1 MFCNH
6 CGKRQPDDA
15 VFCSFCGK
23 PIDREDTGRSDGE
36 AKTTE
41 PLHQNVPSAAE
52 SDSASS
58 NASPVPVTEESPMP
72 AVHIAQEPDS
82 SPDPVSAEN
91 ISAERSNLAEDG
103 VSAPAAAVVEADTA
117 AKESVPA
124 DNSDGRLSSGTAG
137 PDTGLGS
144 ADPHAADPNAAGGSR
159 QRLSLEEKLSRLEQE
174 LSRMGAEA
182 DEESDVLVPDDL
194 TEMVPE
200 PLNEKPVSAPQP
212 ASTRR
217 AAVAGQANP
226 DQPPVM
232 TPKSAPGADSKR
244 PQETRPRPTRS
255 KTAASAVKDED
266 LPDFELFDDWDEDE
280 PDEAPA
286 RPAPRKTSSPP
297 TAKQQAAKK
306 KAKKKSPV
314 KWIVLS
320 VCGAVVVAA
329 GIIALVLFLNMNSP
343 ANRIVSALQQGD
355 TQTAATLFSEVDP
368 TGSQFAKVQQALN
381 DYVDQLMDSYKSGQ
395 VSASDALEQ
404 LQTILKFNV
413 PYLTDKVSKHI
424 TELTQQLDV
433 EEIYNKAQQAYEAGN
448 YADAITYYSQI
459 ESTSPHYSDAQEK
472 LEQARE
478 KYKQQ
483 YLDEAAALAKKDDYV
498 GAIDKLNDALKIL
511 KDDKELT
518 DQIATYTD
526 SYVDS
531 VLSQADALAKKEDYE
546 RAEKLLAQAIQLFP
560 DEKELYSKQSEIA
573 AKKSIDLIDAC
584 APNAGKGCTVY
595 KSGSSFKMGTQSYSP
610 GFVINNQNVDLQS
623 GEEAYAQV
631 TFDQKYSSL
640 SMLIGRTGNS
650 QQGTF
655 SVHIYLDN
663 KLVRQYEIDDD
674 SVKTVTL
681 DVSGAETLRVV
692 VISQTSGIECG
703 FAEAALKK

>member
-52 SDSASS
+52 PDLASS
-58 NASPVPVTEESPMP
+58 NASPAPVTEESPMP
-72 AVHIAQEPDS
+72 AVHIAQEPDL
-82 SPDPVSAEN
+82 SPAPISAEN
-91 ISAERSNLAEDG
+91 DLAERSNPAEDG
-103 VSAPAAAVVEADTA
+103 VSAPAAASVEADMA
-117 AKESVPA
+117 VKESVPA
-124 DNSDGRLSSGTAG
+124 DDSDGLLSSGAAG

-144 ADPHAADPNAAGGSR
+144 AGPHAADPNAAGGSR

-200 PLNEKPVSAPQP
+200 PLGEESV
-212 ASTRR
+212 STRR
-217 AAVAGQANP
+217 AAAVGQADP

-232 TPKSAPGADSKR
+232 ASKSAPGADSKR

-286 RPAPRKTSSPP
+286 CPAPRKTSSPRSSQP
-297 TAKQQAAKK
+297 TAKQPAAKK

-343 ANRIVSALQQGD
+343 ANRIVSALRQGD

-368 TGSQFAKVQQALN
+368 TGSQFAEVQQALN

-424 TELTQQLDV
+424 TELTQQMDV

-459 ESTSPHYSDAQEK
+459 ESSSPHYSDAQEK

-511 KDDKELT
+511 KDDKDLT
-518 DQIATYTD
+518 DQIASYTD

-546 RAEKLLAQAIQLFP
+546 GAEKLLAQAIQLFP
-560 DEKELYSKQSEIA
+560 EEKELYSKQSEIA

-650 QQGTF
+650 QQGEF

-681 DVSGAETLRVV
+681 DVSGAETMRVV

>member
-23 PIDREDTGRSDGE
+23 PIDREDTGRSDSE

-41 PLHQNVPSAAE
+41 PLHQNVPSAAAP
-52 SDSASS
+52 DSASS
-58 NASPVPVTEESPMP
+58 NASPVPVTEESPIP

-91 ISAERSNLAEDG
+91 DSAERSNPAEDG
-103 VSAPAAAVVEADTA
+103 GSAPAAAVVEADTA
-117 AKESVPA
+117 VKESVSA
-124 DNSDGRLSSGTAG
+124 DDSDGLLSSGTAG

-144 ADPHAADPNAAGGSR
+144 AAPHAADPNAAGGSR

-200 PLNEKPVSAPQP
+200 PLDEKPVSA
-212 ASTRR
+212 RR
-217 AAVAGQANP
+217 AAAAGQADPN
-226 DQPPVM
+226 QPPVM
-232 TPKSAPGADSKR
+232 ASKSAPGTDSKR
-244 PQETRPRPTRS
+244 PQEARPRPMRS
-255 KTAASAVKDED
+255 KNAASAVKDED

-280 PDEAPA
+280 PDELPA
-286 RPAPRKTSSPP
+286 RPAPRKTSSPRPSQP
-297 TAKQQAAKK
+297 TAKQPAAKK
-306 KAKKKSPV
+306 KSKKKSPV

-320 VCGAVVVAA
+320 VCGAVAVAA

-343 ANRIVSALQQGD
+343 ANRIVSALRQGD

-531 VLSQADALAKKEDYE
+531 VLSQADALVKKEDYE
-546 RAEKLLAQAIQLFP
+546 GAEKLLAQAIQLFP

-681 DVSGAETLRVV
+681 DVSGAETMRVV

>member
-41 PLHQNVPSAAE
+41 PLHQNDPS
-52 SDSASS
+52 
-58 NASPVPVTEESPMP
+58 
-72 AVHIAQEPDS
+72 S
-82 SPDPVSAEN
+82 SP
-91 ISAERSNLAEDG
+91 ISAEHDSSERSTPAEDG
-103 VSAPAAAVVEADTA
+103 VSAPAAAVVEADIA

-144 ADPHAADPNAAGGSR
+144 AAPHAADPNAAGGSR

-200 PLNEKPVSAPQP
+200 PLDEKPVSA
-212 ASTRR
+212 RR
-217 AAVAGQANP
+217 AAAAGQADPN
-226 DQPPVM
+226 QPPVM
-232 TPKSAPGADSKR
+232 ASKSAPGTDSKR
-244 PQETRPRPTRS
+244 PQEARPRPTRS

-483 YLDEAAALAKKDDYV
+483 YLDEAAALAKKDDFV

-531 VLSQADALAKKEDYE
+531 VLSQADALVKKEDYE

-681 DVSGAETLRVV
+681 DVSGAETMRVV

>member
-36 AKTTE
+36 TKTTE
-41 PLHQNVPSAAE
+41 PLHQNVPSAAAP
-52 SDSASS
+52 DSASS
-58 NASPVPVTEESPMP
+58 NASPVPVTEESPIP

-82 SPDPVSAEN
+82 SSDPVSAEN
-91 ISAERSNLAEDG
+91 DSAERSNPAEDG
-103 VSAPAAAVVEADTA
+103 GSAPAAAVVEADTA
-117 AKESVPA
+117 VKESVSA
-124 DNSDGRLSSGTAG
+124 DDSDGLLSSGTAG
-137 PDTGLGS
+137 PDTGLGF
-144 ADPHAADPNAAGGSR
+144 AAPHAADPNAAGGSR

-200 PLNEKPVSAPQP
+200 PLDEKPVSA
-212 ASTRR
+212 RR
-217 AAVAGQANP
+217 AAAAGQADP

-232 TPKSAPGADSKR
+232 ASKSAPGTDSKR
-244 PQETRPRPTRS
+244 PQEARPRPMRS
-255 KTAASAVKDED
+255 KNAASAVKDED

-280 PDEAPA
+280 PDPAPV
-286 RPAPRKTSSPP
+286 RPAPRKTSSPRPSQP

-343 ANRIVSALQQGD
+343 ANRIVSALRQGD

-368 TGSQFAKVQQALN
+368 TGSQYGKVQQALN

-395 VSASDALEQ
+395 ISASDALEQ

-424 TELTQQLDV
+424 TELTQQMDV

-518 DQIATYTD
+518 DQIASYTD

-640 SMLIGRTGNS
+640 SMLVGRTGNS

-681 DVSGAETLRVV
+681 DVSGAETMRVV

>member
-52 SDSASS
+52 PDSASS

-82 SPDPVSAEN
+82 SPDPISAEN
-91 ISAERSNLAEDG
+91 DSAERSNPAEDG
-103 VSAPAAAVVEADTA
+103 GSAPAAAVVEADTA
-117 AKESVPA
+117 VKESVSA
-124 DNSDGRLSSGTAG
+124 DDSDGLLSSGAAG
-137 PDTGLGS
+137 PDTGLGF
-144 ADPHAADPNAAGGSR
+144 AAPHAADPNAAGGSR

-200 PLNEKPVSAPQP
+200 PLNEKPVSA
-212 ASTRR
+212 RR
-217 AAVAGQANP
+217 AAAAGQADP

-232 TPKSAPGADSKR
+232 ASKSAPGADFNR

-255 KTAASAVKDED
+255 KTAVSAVKDED

-286 RPAPRKTSSPP
+286 RPAPRKTSSPRSSQP
-297 TAKQQAAKK
+297 TAKQPAGKK

-343 ANRIVSALQQGD
+343 ANRIVSALRQGD

-395 VSASDALEQ
+395 ISASDALEQ

-424 TELTQQLDV
+424 TELTQQMDV

-459 ESTSPHYSDAQEK
+459 ESSSPHYSDAQEK

-546 RAEKLLAQAIQLFP
+546 GAEKLLAQAIQLFP

-681 DVSGAETLRVV
+681 DVSGAETMRVV

>member
-41 PLHQNVPSAAE
+41 PLHQNVPSAAAP
-52 SDSASS
+52 DSASS
-58 NASPVPVTEESPMP
+58 NASPVPVTEESPIP
-72 AVHIAQEPDS
+72 AVHIAQEPDL
-82 SPDPVSAEN
+82 SPAPISAEN
-91 ISAERSNLAEDG
+91 DSAERSNPAEDG
-103 VSAPAAAVVEADTA
+103 GSAPAAASVEADMA
-117 AKESVPA
+117 VKESVPA
-124 DNSDGRLSSGTAG
+124 DDSDGLLSSGTAS

-200 PLNEKPVSAPQP
+200 PLGEESVSA
-212 ASTRR
+212 RR
-217 AAVAGQANP
+217 AAAAGQADPN
-226 DQPPVM
+226 QPPVM
-232 TPKSAPGADSKR
+232 ASKSAPGTDSKR
-244 PQETRPRPTRS
+244 PQEARPRPTRS
-255 KTAASAVKDED
+255 KNAASAVKDED

-286 RPAPRKTSSPP
+286 RPAPRKTSSPRSSQP
-297 TAKQQAAKK
+297 TAKQPAGKK

-343 ANRIVSALQQGD
+343 ANRIVSALRQGD

-368 TGSQFAKVQQALN
+368 TGSQYGKVQQALN

-424 TELTQQLDV
+424 TELTQQMDV

-459 ESTSPHYSDAQEK
+459 ESSSPHYSDAQEK

-546 RAEKLLAQAIQLFP
+546 GAEKLLAQAIQLFP

-650 QQGTF
+650 QQGEF

-681 DVSGAETLRVV
+681 DVSGAETMRVV